1 MSALPTIT
9 ARCVHCAWRTDVEGE
24 ALVEARDV
32 HELLHP
38 GGTMLV
44 GEKPKPPVDRIREIP
59 DRPVVKEEPVA
70 NGGSGRRPRGYWTRE
85 RVIEAIQA
93 FHAEHG
99 RVPAHRDL
107 GGALPTDPTIRRFF
121 STMNA
126 AIEAAGF
133 ESRPGGRATRHAS
146 DSSPSS
152 EGPKS
157 EAVPPP
163 ATKPKGRSAG
173 TLRADSARACIA
185 AGIRGES
192 RRDTRRARAG
202 RRRPLAAKAS
212 HAR

>member
-1 MSALPTIT
+1 M
-9 ARCVHCAWRTDVEGE
+9 
-24 ALVEARDV
+24 
-32 HELLHP
+32 
-38 GGTMLV
+38 
-44 GEKPKPPVDRIREIP
+44 
-59 DRPVVKEEPVA
+59 A

-163 ATKPKGRSAG
+163 ATKPSKPASLPPVETPER
-173 TLRADSARACIA
+173 DSALGLVGLAERVEAL
-185 AGIRGES
+185 S
-192 RRDTRRARAG
+192 TRRRAMLAELDQVE
-202 RRRPLAAKAS
+202 RELVSAVAALRDALAAHEVGEA
-212 HAR
+212 A